1 MTHHRNI
8 FDLPTPALLLD
19 WGAASRN
26 IGAAS
31 ELVAGTGVMLRPHF
45 KSHKCVPLAWA
56 QLAGG
61 NCVGMTVATVD
72 EALALVQAGFEDVLI
87 ANQVVGAHKL
97 SGLVRLARC
106 ATVLAAVDSLQ
117 SAQALELEAQRQ
129 GEKVGVL
136 IELNV
141 GHNRWGVVHGEQAAA
156 LALEIASMRAVS
168 FRGLQ
173 AYHGS
178 GGHILDPVERT
189 SYARNTMEVVRQVS
203 EIITAQ
209 GLQCPVVS
217 GAGTGTFLAVL
228 DQGILTELQL
238 GGYLLM
244 DWQFQERM
252 DDLFE
257 VALTVLAT
265 VINTSDNC
273 FVIDV
278 GLKGLGNKGGAPR
291 LLGLRHYE
299 VIQWAAEEHTVVK
312 ADQHKL
318 CVGDQIRV
326 YPSHAGG
333 TVNLYRNLILHEGE
347 LITDVWP
354 ISATGYPFVG

>member
-1 MTHHRNI
+1 MTHHNNI

-26 IGAAS
+26 IATAS
-31 ELVAGTGVMLRPHF
+31 ELAAGSGLMLRPHF
-45 KSHKCVPLAWA
+45 KNHKCVPLARA
-56 QLAGG
+56 QVAGG

-72 EALALVQAGFEDVLI
+72 EAFTLVRAGFEDVLI

-97 SGLVRLARC
+97 AGLVRLARC
-106 ATVLAAVDSLQ
+106 ATVRAAVDSLQ
-117 SAQALELEAQRQ
+117 NAQAIELEAQRQ
-129 GEKVGVL
+129 GAKVGVL

-141 GHNRWGVVHGEQAAA
+141 GYNRWGVEHGEQAAA
-156 LALEIASMRAVS
+156 LAQKIAAMRAVS
-168 FRGLQ
+168 FMGLQ

-178 GGHILDPVERT
+178 GGHIFDGVERA
-189 SYARNTMEVVRQVS
+189 SYARSSMEVVRQIY

-238 GGYLLM
+238 GSYLLM
-244 DWQFQERM
+244 DWQFKERM
-252 DDLFE
+252 GDLFE

-265 VINTSDNC
+265 VISTSENH

-291 LLGLRHYE
+291 LLGHLDYE
-299 VIQWAAEEHTVVK
+299 VTQWAAEEHTVIM
-312 ADQHKL
+312 AHQHKL
-318 CVGDQIRV
+318 RVGDLMRV
-326 YPSHAGG
+326 LPSHASG
-333 TVNLYRNLILHEGE
+333 TVNLYRNLNLHDGE
-347 LITDVWP
+347 LIIERWP
-354 ISATGYPFVG
+354 ISATGYTFEE